1 VSSGNPGSIPGKTFT
16 FWLSFCLFE
25 GLAMG
30 WGGEGPDL
38 FLVGGMEWCERIIDV
53 LSLLQVCLQLFV

>member
-1 VSSGNPGSIPGKTFT
+1 
-16 FWLSFCLFE
+16 
-25 GLAMG
+25 MG

-53 LSLLQVCLQLFV
+53 SSLLQVCLQLFV